1 MPASAVVQNHEERI
15 SFLPTERLIAEGT
28 WTQSQQRLL
37 EVLQHEEHRYAS
49 IAKICRLAGYSG
61 NTLWHEA
68 MRDERF
74 VAAIRTLGVKRSPN
88 DLPRWQQRL
97 LEVVQHPE
105 NRTISGAEIC
115 RRAGYKDPCPW
126 QRAIKNERFVAE
138 LESLGV
144 PIRKHH
150 LPPHLAVEPAIDIDE
165 ELTKDVWDIRRFK
178 HDYPKHVSPATYE
191 VNFSKIDNPVLRE
204 QVKRYFRLRLTQ
216 WEAGTFQ
223 RALYHLN
230 SVLALLPSDIHVGT
244 LQRHHIEALL
254 PAMSQLSPIQLSK
267 GLRTAKTMF
276 EYMTTSPAWAGP
288 RPPRFLIWEEDIPP
302 RPEALPRP
310 IPPDVLDQFDPLL
323 EQAEKAIKEGQ
334 ESSILAPVFWDA
346 LLILRHTG
354 MRFEDLAHLKA
365 PDERGKKGCLDQ
377 DSDGYW
383 WICIDSTNTK
393 MGREHRIPTRASDG
407 VIDAIR
413 RQQQRVKQLPDHF
426 EAHYLF
432 RTEKGILTR
441 ELIQRALKKL
451 APHLKHE
458 DHPYLITP
466 HQFRH
471 SIATD
476 MIEQGVDIYTVKE
489 FLGHKSLSMTEK
501 YVKIYLSSLKAKYD
515 TYRVKKR
522 QTYATEM
529 MTSQVQLALQEGE
542 ADGGWV
548 ENKVGKLYVSPLP
561 DGIGNCVHLPM
572 HDGCPDS
579 PHCPTC
585 PKLRANKRHLPVWEN
600 KATNLLITVEALR
613 ANPAYARARQKHEQE
628 LTHAEKVIKTIK
640 EEGFWDGRIHNSQTN
655 QK

>member
-1 MPASAVVQNHEERI
+1 MKIANMLTRDISRRGEQLMPASAVVQNHEERI

-37 EVLQHEEHRYAS
+37 EVLQHEEYRYAS
-49 IAKICRLAGYSG
+49 IAK
-61 NTLWHEA
+61 
-68 MRDERF
+68 
-74 VAAIRTLGVKRSPN
+74 
-88 DLPRWQQRL
+88 
-97 LEVVQHPE
+97 
-105 NRTISGAEIC
+105 IC

-191 VNFSKIDNPVLRE
+191 VNFSKIDNPVLQE

-334 ESSILAPVFWDA
+334 EPSILAPVFWDA

-365 PDERGKKGCLDQ
+365 PDERGKKANPSRKQQLP
-377 DSDGYW
+377 
-383 WICIDSTNTK
+383 NV
-393 MGREHRIPTRASDG
+393 REFLSCSCG
-407 VIDAIR
+407 AILIWYR
-413 RQQQRVKQLPDHF
+413 PSKKQNRGDYTRQQHHLLIGQRIRSLP
-426 EAHYLF
+426 
-432 RTEKGILTR
+432 
-441 ELIQRALKKL
+441 
-451 APHLKHE
+451 
-458 DHPYLITP
+458 
-466 HQFRH
+466 
-471 SIATD
+471 
-476 MIEQGVDIYTVKE
+476 
-489 FLGHKSLSMTEK
+489 
-501 YVKIYLSSLKAKYD
+501 
-515 TYRVKKR
+515 
-522 QTYATEM
+522 
-529 MTSQVQLALQEGE
+529 
-542 ADGGWV
+542 
-548 ENKVGKLYVSPLP
+548 LYVGDL
-561 DGIGNCVHLPM
+561 
-572 HDGCPDS
+572 
-579 PHCPTC
+579 
-585 PKLRANKRHLPVWEN
+585 KR
-600 KATNLLITVEALR
+600 
-613 ANPAYARARQKHEQE
+613 
-628 LTHAEKVIKTIK
+628 
-640 EEGFWDGRIHNSQTN
+640 
-655 QK
+655 